1 MEKGFA
7 WSNHDLSH
15 EQLGSPRTSN
25 TSRLSLAFLLSRSAI
40 LFSRNISLS
49 ATLLFFF
56 PPLYDLSSIFRLGNS
71 STDRIAIIVIS
82 EGSLT
87 ALNIFLFFFFCSTE
101 IRDYVEHSVHKIIF
115 EIALKLFAAV
125 LGSQFFCT
133 AIRDSLRDL
142 RLTSVAV
149 STRFRVTCRQ
159 LSENSAR

>member
-1 MEKGFA
+1 M
-7 WSNHDLSH
+7 SNQVRRERLTRPAFHSH
-15 EQLGSPRTSN
+15 SYF
-25 TSRLSLAFLLSRSAI
+25 LAARYSFRVISACPLL
-40 LFSRNISLS
+40 FF
-49 ATLLFFF
+49 FFF